1 MRPSY
6 SGKRKNNHVAR
17 ILAIALWLFFLA
29 CKGYRALPA
38 GEVFPIHS
46 ASTGDD
52 YIIRLIK
59 PADFKATKNYRIV
72 YSADGEIGLGHY
84 LRGTDPDWKADIP
97 SNCIIVTIGHEGD
110 WHKKR
115 MRDFIPSDA
124 GGYKDSLF
132 GHADKFYLFLKTEL
146 FPFIN
151 KKIPNQQDRAFI
163 GHSFSGLF
171 CLYAAL
177 QDEKLFDQY
186 FAISPSVWANHGELL
201 KIENQFALNNKPVN
215 ATIHIYA
222 GGLEIFNKVL
232 SSSWEF
238 YNNIH
243 ARNYPGLAISFEVIR
258 YANHFSIRKP
268 AIDKILISMST

>member
-1 MRPSY
+1 M
-6 SGKRKNNHVAR
+6 AR
-17 ILAIALWLFFLA
+17 ILVIALWFFFLS
-29 CKGYRALPA
+29 CKGYKELPA

-46 ASTGDD
+46 VNTGDD

-84 LRGTDPDWKADIP
+84 LQGTDPGWKAEIP
-97 SNCIIVTIGHEGD
+97 SNCIVVTIGHMGD

-132 GHADKFYLFLKTEL
+132 GDADNFNLFLKTEL
-146 FPFIN
+146 IPFIN
-151 KKIPNQQDRAFI
+151 KKIPNQQGRVLV

-177 QDEKLFDQY
+177 QDGRLFDQY
-186 FAISPSVWANHGELL
+186 FAISPSVWANHEELL
-201 KIENQFALNNKPVN
+201 KIEKQFALDNKPAN
-215 ATIHIYA
+215 ATVHIYA

-232 SSSWEF
+232 SSSREF
-238 YNNIH
+238 YNNIQ
-243 ARNYPGLAISFEVIR
+243 ARNYPGLTISFEVIR
-258 YANHFSIRKP
+258 YANHFSVRKP
-268 AIDKILISMST
+268 AIDKILASLSK